1 MNFIPTKLL
10 GWIWIGSIASFKCV
24 SANMLIP
31 AIADPRLEFSGNADQ
46 RESKSAQSSESIY
59 VNTELCTASNGKMV

>member
-1 MNFIPTKLL
+1 
-10 GWIWIGSIASFKCV
+10 
-24 SANMLIP
+24 MLIP